1 MRIRAALLAL
11 VLMGSASPLAAQARP
26 PGIAPRAPTQGPF
39 ELLLAHRAALGLD
52 EAQVER
58 VLEIRAAVE
67 ERNAPLVARLVAM
80 RREIGPGVA
89 PRAMSRRERA
99 EFRYRLQTA
108 RPLVEQIRAN
118 NRAAM
123 RAIGDVLTESQ
134 RNVLRGL
141 VEQRRERG
149 VAPRRGPPGARG
161 PGG

>member
-1 MRIRAALLAL
+1 MLAVVL
-11 VLMGSASPLAAQARP
+11 VAGASPLAAQARA
-26 PGIAPRAPTQGPF
+26 PGIAPRVHTQGPF
-39 ELLLAHRAALGLD
+39 DLLLAHRAELGLD
-52 EAQVER
+52 DAQVGR
-58 VLEIRAAVE
+58 LLEIRAIVE

-123 RAIGDVLTESQ
+123 RAIGDVLTDSQ
-134 RNVLRGL
+134 KEALRGL
-141 VEQRRERG
+141 VAQRRERG
-149 VAPRRGPPGARG
+149 LAPRQGPPGAHGRG
-161 PGG
+161 G